1 MTALIGG
8 ILLAAGVMLYVLEPV
23 FSGRVAPVY
32 AGEDDYDEGA
42 ARRRVALTALRDLEY
57 DRMTGKL
64 DGKDYELLKGELSRD
79 ALRQLGPG
87 PEEGGSD
94 PGVDRAS
101 RQLEEEIAQLRDAL
115 REGLQ
120 CARCEHVN
128 RRGARFCGHCG
139 HPLGSAPD
147 LAEGAAAT
155 AAAGGMPVD
164 GPGR

>member
-8 ILLAAGVMLYVLEPV
+8 ILLAAGVALYVLEPV
-23 FSGRVAPVY
+23 FSGRGAPLY
-32 AGEDDYDEGA
+32 TGEDDYDEGA

-79 ALRQLGPG
+79 ALRQLGPE
-87 PEEGGSD
+87 PQGGGID
-94 PGVDRAS
+94 PRLERAS
-101 RQLEEEIAQLRDAL
+101 RELEEEIAQLRSAL

-120 CARCEHVN
+120 CTRCEHVN

-139 HPLGSAPD
+139 QVLDASPKS
-147 LAEGAAAT
+147 
-155 AAAGGMPVD
+155 AAGGAAPAD
-164 GPGR
+164 ASRGS